1 MRQQA
6 GFTLVELVVIIAILG
21 ILAAVA
27 IPQYINLT
35 TEARTSVVNG
45 TNGAVNG
52 AVALAVAK
60 YVAAGNAGTTI
71 TSVLMGP
78 TNGTT
83 VVVNASTGIP
93 VGTVSGIGA
102 ALSNTTG
109 LTVAYTSGVATF
121 QPSGGG
127 TNCQVSYNG
136 TTGVTTTTTSGC

>member
-1 MRQQA
+1 MKNQA

-45 TNGAVNG
+45 TNGAISS
-52 AVALAVAK
+52 AVALAIAK
-60 YVAAGNAGTTI
+60 YVAAGNAGSTV
-71 TSVLMGP
+71 TSVNMGP
-78 TNGTT
+78 TGATPVT
-83 VVVNASTGIP
+83 VNASTGIP

-109 LTVAYTSGVATF
+109 LTVAYTSGTATF

-127 TNCQVSYNG
+127 TSCQVSYNG